1 MILTDLPKLTQ
12 STQPVSTPLALQ
24 IPPNSTLSLLLSLLL
39 QRLVPPHCLLLLP
52 PHPPPF
58 TKLAQLLPSTPTAA
72 PRTALRIPSPLLP
85 SLICT
90 LSHSP
95 KSQSC
100 SWPHFRKLLPTS
112 PTPTPPIPNQPQR
125 PQTRGPGISLS
136 KRFPCPTSSPCHA
149 PILAVLNT

>member
-1 MILTDLPKLTQ
+1 MEHSTCFHTLSPPDPSKLHPQFAPVFAPSKACASPLP
-12 STQPVSTPLALQ
+12 SPPTPTPSSLYKIGTTFAFY
-24 IPPNSTLSLLLSLLL
+24 PNSSS
-39 QRLVPPHCLLLLP
+39 QD
-52 PHPPPF
+52 
-58 TKLAQLLPSTPTAA
+58 SPTY
-72 PRTALRIPSPLLP
+72 PLTLLP